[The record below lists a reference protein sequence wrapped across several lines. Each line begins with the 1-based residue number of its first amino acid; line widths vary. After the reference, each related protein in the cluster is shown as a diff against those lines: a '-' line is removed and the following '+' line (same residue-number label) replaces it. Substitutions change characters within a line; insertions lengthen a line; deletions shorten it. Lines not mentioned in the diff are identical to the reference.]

1 MFFRMHNKK
10 FFAVLSIISWLIF
23 SRAQA
28 SFADAWVNFPTSWD
42 IGQAFAVSITSNVD
56 YSSPVVT
63 WKGRSIALNVEQG
76 GAGKISYG
84 LLGSDVRNTQP
95 GNYDI
100 LFEFVQEGK
109 KYKASGTITLNQK
122 TYPQEHLTVNS
133 KMVNPPKKEI
143 ARIRKESSAIGA
155 ALKTMTTPRLWT
167 TPPQPPLANITL
179 TSHYGFQRVYN
190 GVPRAGH
197 NGADIRAANGTK
209 VLAPFAGTVILT
221 GFHYYAG
228 GSVYIDSGNGV
239 ITAFF
244 HLSEINVKKGD
255 KVAKGQ
261 VVAKSGST
269 GRVTGPHLHYSLILG
284 GQFVDPIPLLST
296 SITQMLK
303 KGTQSLVNI
312 L

>member
-1 MFFRMHNKK
+1 MKAKK
-10 FFAVLSIISWLIF
+10 FLLALILVF
-23 SRAQA
+23 FNAGSLYAA
-28 SFADAWVNFPTSWD
+28 AWVNFPTSWD
-42 IGQAFAVSITSNVD
+42 IGQAFAISITSNVD
-56 YSSPVVT
+56 YSQPTVT
-63 WKGRSIALNVEQG
+63 WLNRTINLNVEQG

-84 LLGSDVRNTQP
+84 LLGSDVRNTKA

-100 LFEFVQEGK
+100 LFEFVQGGK
-109 KYKASGTITLNQK
+109 KYKASGTIKLK
-122 TYPQEHLTVNS
+122 ARKYPHENLSVNP
-133 KMVNPPKKEI
+133 KMVNPPKKELK
-143 ARIRKESSAIGA
+143 RIKEESRLVGN
-155 ALKTMTTPRLWT
+155 ALRTMTTPRFWT
-167 TPPQPPLANITL
+167 TPPQPPLTNITL

-197 NGADIRAANGTK
+197 NGADLRAANGTNIR
-209 VLAPFAGTVILT
+209 VPFAGTVILT

-244 HLSEINVKKGD
+244 HLSDIIVKKGD
-255 KVAKGQ
+255 RVSKGQ

-303 KGTQSLVNI
+303 LGTQSMVNN
-312 L
+312 

>member
-1 MFFRMHNKK
+1 MHNRK
-10 FFAVLSIISWLIF
+10 FFTAFILVTCLIF
-23 SRAQA
+23 SHERT
-28 SFADAWVNFPTSWD
+28 SFAASWVNFPTSWD

-56 YSSPVVT
+56 YSNPTVT
-63 WKGRSIALNVEQG
+63 WKDRTISLNVEQG

-100 LFEFVQEGK
+100 LFEFTQGGK
-109 KYKASGTITLNQK
+109 KYKASGKITLNARQ
-122 TYPQEHLTVNS
+122 YPQEHLTVSS
-133 KMVNPPKKEI
+133 KMVNPPKKELN
-143 ARIRKESSAIGA
+143 RIRNESKLVGN
-155 ALKTMTTPRLWT
+155 ALRTMTVPRRWT
-167 TPPQPPLANITL
+167 TPPQPPLTNITL

-190 GVPRAGH
+190 GVPRSGH
-197 NGADIRAANGTK
+197 NGADIRAATGTK
-209 VLAPFAGTVILT
+209 VRAPFAGTVVLT

-244 HLSEINVKKGD
+244 HLSEINVKKGER
-255 KVAKGQ
+255 VAKGQ

-303 KGTQSLVNI
+303 KGTQSQVNE
-312 L
+312 

>member
-1 MFFRMHNKK
+1 MKK
-10 FFAVLSIISWLIF
+10 IFAVFIFIFTFIF
-23 SRAQA
+23 SAA
-28 SFADAWVNFPTSWD
+28 GVSFAASWVNFPTSWD
-42 IGQAFAVSITSNVD
+42 VGQAFAISITSTAD
-56 YSSPVVT
+56 YSRPMVT
-63 WKGRSIALNVEQG
+63 WMNRTIALNVEQG

-84 LLGSDVRNTQP
+84 LLGSDVRNTKP
-95 GNYDI
+95 GIYDI
-100 LFEFVQEGK
+100 LFEFVQAGK
-109 KYKASGTITLNQK
+109 KYKASGKITLNER
-122 TYPQEHLTVNS
+122 TYPQEHLTVS
-133 KMVNPPKKEI
+133 PKMVNPPKKELE
-143 ARIRKESSAIGA
+143 RIRGESKLIGA
-155 ALKTMTTPRLWT
+155 ALKTMTIPRKWT
-167 TPPQPPLANITL
+167 TPPQPPFANITL

-190 GVPRAGH
+190 GVPRSGH
-197 NGADIRAANGTK
+197 NGADIRAATGTK

-261 VVAKSGST
+261 IVAKSGST

-296 SITQMLK
+296 SITKMLK
-303 KGTQSLVNI
+303 LGTPSQVND
-312 L
+312 

>member
-1 MFFRMHNKK
+1 MRAKK
-10 FFAVLSIISWLIF
+10 FLCEIIFILGILFLSANS
-23 SRAQA
+23 
-28 SFADAWVNFPTSWD
+28 SFAAAWVNFPVSWD
-42 IGQAFAVSITSNVD
+42 IGQAFAISITSNAD
-56 YSSPVVT
+56 YSNPVVT
-63 WKGRSIALNVEQG
+63 WKGRSINLNVEQG

-84 LLGSDVRNTQP
+84 LLGSDVRNTKP

-100 LFEFVQEGK
+100 LFEFVQGGK
-109 KYKASGTITLNQK
+109 KYKASGTITLNERK
-122 TYPQEHLTVNS
+122 YPQEKLTVS
-133 KMVNPPKKEI
+133 PKMVNPPKKELK
-143 ARIRKESSAIGA
+143 RIREESKAISA
-155 ALKTMTTPRLWT
+155 ALRTMTTVRRWT

-190 GVPRAGH
+190 GVPRSGH
-197 NGADIRAANGTK
+197 NGADIRAANGTH
-209 VLAPFAGTVILT
+209 VRAPFAGTVILT

-244 HLSEINVKKGD
+244 HLNEINVKKGD
-255 KVAKGQ
+255 KVEKGQ
-261 VVAKSGST
+261 IVAKSGST

-303 KGTQSLVNI
+303 KGTQSQVNS